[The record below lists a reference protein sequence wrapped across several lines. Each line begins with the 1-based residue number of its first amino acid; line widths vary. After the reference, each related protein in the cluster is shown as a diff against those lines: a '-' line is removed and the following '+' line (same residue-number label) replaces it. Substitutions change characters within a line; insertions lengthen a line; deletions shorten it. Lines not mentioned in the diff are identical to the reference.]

1 MDEVLNFCLDSAVS
15 VQNFLKNRKLYARST
30 VYPRSYSFVSKLQD
44 YCGIGCGL
52 ARARPARCKMAIW
65 PAGRPYPIAPPTSTS
80 TYILTVLCSSPFPA
94 RDVYKGTI
102 IDLVRSVCNLSRLLL
117 QIGIIGGTGLD
128 DPDILQDRQEIIAN
142 TPYGKVCSG
151 HPAGQLEVQRLHSSA
166 M

>member
-1 MDEVLNFCLDSAVS
+1 MHAV
-15 VQNFLKNRKLYARST
+15 Q
-30 VYPRSYSFVSKLQD
+30 YPRSYSFVSKLQD

-52 ARARPARCKMAIW
+52 ISALRVRFARW
-65 PAGRPYPIAPPTSTS
+65 PAGRPARPYPIAPPTSTS

-102 IDLVRSVCNLSRLLL
+102 ICIIVRSVCNLSRLLL